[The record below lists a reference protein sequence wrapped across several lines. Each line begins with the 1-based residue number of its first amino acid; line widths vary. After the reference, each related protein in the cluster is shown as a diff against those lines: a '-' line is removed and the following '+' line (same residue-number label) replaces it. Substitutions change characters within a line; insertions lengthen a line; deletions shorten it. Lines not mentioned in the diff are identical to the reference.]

1 LLPETV
7 PLPHHSA
14 STRAVPSK
22 TTPLAHI
29 GSAEM
34 PFKLYDTTQTAEIL
48 GIGRRGVQE
57 KVASRELACIK
68 IGRSIRFSAE
78 DIAAFVE
85 RNRVRA
91 IGWKEGK

>member
-1 LLPETV
+1 MKPGAQCRVVVT
-7 PLPHHSA
+7 
-14 STRAVPSK
+14 K
-22 TTPLAHI
+22 TNKQAHN

-34 PFKLYDTTQTAEIL
+34 PFKLYNTNETAGIL

-57 KVASRELACIK
+57 RVASRELACVK
-68 IGRSIRFSAE
+68 IGRSTRFSAE

-91 IGWKEGK
+91 IGWKERK

>member
-1 LLPETV
+1 M
-7 PLPHHSA
+7 
-14 STRAVPSK
+14 PSK
-22 TTPLAHI
+22 TTSLAHI

-34 PFKLYDTTQTAEIL
+34 PFKLFNTNQTADIL

-68 IGRSIRFSAE
+68 IGRSTRFSAQ
-78 DIAAFVE
+78 DIADFVE

-91 IGWKEGK
+91 IGWKGGR

>member
-1 LLPETV
+1 VVTKTNKQA
-7 PLPHHSA
+7 HH
-14 STRAVPSK
+14 
-22 TTPLAHI
+22 

-34 PFKLYDTTQTAEIL
+34 PFKLFNTNETADIL

>member
-1 LLPETV
+1 MAT
-7 PLPHHSA
+7 
-14 STRAVPSK
+14 K
-22 TTPLAHI
+22 DKPLAHI

-34 PFKLYDTTQTAEIL
+34 PFKLFNTNQTADIL

-68 IGRSIRFSAE
+68 IGRSTRFSAQ
-78 DIAAFVE
+78 DIADFVG

-91 IGWKEGK
+91 IGWKGGR

>member
-1 LLPETV
+1 
-7 PLPHHSA
+7 
-14 STRAVPSK
+14 VPSK
-22 TTPLAHI
+22 TTSLAHN

-34 PFKLYDTTQTAEIL
+34 PFKLFNTNQTADIL

-91 IGWKEGK
+91 IGWRERQ

>member
-1 LLPETV
+1 
-7 PLPHHSA
+7 
-14 STRAVPSK
+14 VPSK
-22 TTPLAHI
+22 TTSPAHN

-34 PFKLYDTTQTAEIL
+34 PFKLYNTNETADIL

-57 KVASRELACIK
+57 RVASRELACIK
-68 IGRSIRFSAE
+68 IGRSTRFSAQ
-78 DIAAFVE
+78 DIADFVE

>member
-1 LLPETV
+1 
-7 PLPHHSA
+7 
-14 STRAVPSK
+14 VPSK
-22 TTPLAHI
+22 TTSLAHI

-34 PFKLYDTTQTAEIL
+34 PFKLFNTNQTADIL

-68 IGRSIRFSAE
+68 IGRSTRFSAQ
-78 DIAAFVE
+78 DIADFVE

-91 IGWKEGK
+91 IGWKGGR